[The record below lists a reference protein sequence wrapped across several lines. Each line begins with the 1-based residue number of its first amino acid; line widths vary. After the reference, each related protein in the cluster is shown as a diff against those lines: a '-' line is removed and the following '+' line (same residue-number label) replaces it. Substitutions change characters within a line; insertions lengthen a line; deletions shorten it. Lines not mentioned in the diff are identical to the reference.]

1 MIRMKKQTNC
11 KSIQLAIVSLMV
23 SNEGLKLNF
32 CTNWIALVSDPQS
45 CGDEGVKVY
54 WLKRI

>member
-1 MIRMKKQTNC
+1 MKKQTNC
-11 KSIQLAIVSLMV
+11 KSIQLTVVSLMV
-23 SNEGLKLNF
+23 SNEELKLNF

-45 CGDEGVKVY
+45 CEDEGVKVH